1 MSVVHYKRIMGL
13 IYSWHKPPFS
23 YVNWGHTMYIL
34 TLAEN
39 TYRPQKE
46 MCEDIDGR

>member
-1 MSVVHYKRIMGL
+1 
-13 IYSWHKPPFS
+13 
-23 YVNWGHTMYIL
+23 MYIL

-46 MCEDIDGR
+46 MCEDIDGRQASYILVLLLTVGQIMDHQYHYLPIN